1 MTGKSYYLT
10 TLRDWKRR
18 APTFSSSHWYSLAGQ
33 DSERQESGREESTTP
48 SKIFENTDDSARI
61 LVLVEADEGIHGS
74 IEDDEAF
81 FALPHP
87 LSQKPIAESEQSEMA
102 PFGVEAGA
110 TVFEATE
117 VFSRKHPLLRHR
129 VF

>member
-10 TLRDWKRR
+10 TLGDWKRR
-18 APTFSSSHWYSLAGQ
+18 APTFSNSHWYSLTAQGGEKQVSGQ
-33 DSERQESGREESTTP
+33 EASANSGEMP
-48 SKIFENTDDSARI
+48 GNVDDSARI

-74 IEDDEAF
+74 IEDDNAF
-81 FALPHP
+81 SALPHP
-87 LSQKPIAESEQSEMA
+87 LSQKPISEPMQREMSA
-102 PFGVEAGA
+102 FGVGSGA

-117 VFSRKHPLLRHR
+117 VFSRHHPLLRHR